1 MTDFLQHKVSRSF
14 AQSFTEFFCG
24 CLLKNL
30 ALFVFFYTEIHRIF
44 FLILIALIRDTPRH
58 FAFSLRT
65 LRKNFAPEASG
76 FAFKS
81 SHCFEFELDIEIVI
95 ELDMIMYR

>member
-1 MTDFLQHKVSRSF
+1 MMTDFLQHKVSRSF

-24 CLLKNL
+24 LLKNL
-30 ALFVFFYTEIHRIF
+30 ALFVLFYTEIHRV